1 MRKKKVAFKQKGP
14 KDDGSRWSI
23 FSDETGRQ
31 VYAGEGMRKPDAER
45 ICNNLVHPATIK
57 MVVPPTEE

>member
-14 KDDGSRWSI
+14 KDDGSRWAI
-23 FSDETGRQ
+23 IGEDGRK
-31 VYAGEGMRKPDAER
+31 VYQGEGLRKPDAER
-45 ICNNLVHPATIK
+45 IAGRLVQSATLE

>member
-23 FSDETGRQ
+23 FSNETGRQ
-31 VYAGEGMRKPDAER
+31 VYAGEGMRKTDAER